1 MASSSSS
8 PPPPPPSSHHAD
20 SSSSFSG
27 KWEYD
32 VFLCFRGDTR
42 HSFTSHLSAAFRDRQ
57 VNFFIDNMLN
67 KTESIDELTSV
78 LKRCALSV
86 VIFSEKFPDSSW
98 CLDEV
103 ATISQSM
110 TKFRHRVLPVF
121 YRVDSSDVSGDSG
134 SYAKTIERKYGA
146 RASKFWD
153 RKRWMDAL
161 KVVANIA
168 GYTSE
173 AIKIESELVEAIVN
187 CVQNTLLEMSPRV
200 KPDNL
205 IGIDFRVDEVVELLA
220 MDTNDF
226 RIIELWGMGGV
237 GKTTLAKACYQ
248 RVISTVE
255 GIKYHFVGDI
265 NQRDAME
272 TRMEEM
278 ITKLYSTLL
287 SESNLTYDNLLFDER
302 KRRLSHLRVFLV
314 FDDVEN
320 LSQIERLLLGN
331 HLSSTHLFAP
341 GSRIILT
348 TRNKM
353 VVGNVGAKIYHVDCL
368 SHIESL
374 QLFQLHA
381 FGESRPS
388 DDLMGLSSR
397 AVSYC
402 QGCPLAIK
410 VVGGAL
416 IGKSRDYW
424 VSFLSDMRQIPTP
437 EIRHVLMRSY
447 NALGGKEIQSL
458 FLDIACFFYGTNK
471 SLVTKY
477 SPAYHLLE
485 VLIDKSLCTCVVER
499 TRERIQVHAL
509 LRELAWS
516 IVNDESIKLENPT
529 RLNNLGDIQKLL
541 TKKSLPSLQGGSTA
555 QGIYL
560 DLSKASEIDVEAN
573 VFEGMTSLRFLAII
587 YSGNKEGAPKIHVP
601 YDAFTTLPDSLRWLQ
616 WQKFPSKSLPSSFT
630 PKNLVALSLE
640 YSPILKRCWDV
651 EPELANLVFLNLSHC
666 INLVAIP
673 DLSGSPKL
681 EFLGLLGC
689 KSLVELPSH
698 VGDLNKLEVLDLRR
712 CANLTIL
719 PPRLNSKFL
728 KHFFLSQCPK
738 VTRCP
743 EIDSRELMILDLEQT
758 PVRALPLA
766 IYNIKE
772 GGCLS
777 LSGRHITCFPAI
789 STSLDLLGLTFTL
802 ITEMNCYDDHQ
813 LGSLPRF
820 SALELVANLQLK
832 SLPKHLWSMVSR
844 SLLIH
849 YCPSI
854 ETLPE
859 IFHPVTGFANIYIKG
874 CLNLKSFPTSINNLK
889 SLQLLGLD
897 NTDIESLPP
906 AIVELDQ
913 LTDLELPNNKRLKFL
928 PCDIHKLAKL
938 SYLNLSSC
946 TKIKFLPE
954 LPPSL
959 LTLCV
964 SGCTLLQALPSNA
977 DKLRFKDL
985 YFEDCPQLDPDLPQQ
1000 VMLNFYD
1007 LAASD
1012 LHPKGVLQHS
1022 GSELPTW
1029 FDYKSSNHAS
1039 DSCMMVQ
1046 FTLPNC
1052 TTERR
1057 IKGIAFGLVCSLDI
1071 GEVDISVTCDC
1082 NIGNIAAAASWCS
1095 PSFGFG
1101 QDSQSDNVYIW
1112 YDKNLLGETKKGVIL
1127 IREEA
1132 DPWYERYAGL
1142 QGSFRFS
1149 LQPSIGQDPEKLRR
1163 IKIKSIG
1170 VSLLLSEQKNG
1181 AQGMLAVSKNKGKEV
1196 QE

>member
-1 MASSSSS
+1 
-8 PPPPPPSSHHAD
+8 
-20 SSSSFSG
+20 
-27 KWEYD
+27 
-32 VFLCFRGDTR
+32 
-42 HSFTSHLSAAFRDRQ
+42 
-57 VNFFIDNMLN
+57 
-67 KTESIDELTSV
+67 
-78 LKRCALSV
+78 
-86 VIFSEKFPDSSW
+86 
-98 CLDEV
+98 
-103 ATISQSM
+103 
-110 TKFRHRVLPVF
+110 
-121 YRVDSSDVSGDSG
+121 
-134 SYAKTIERKYGA
+134 
-146 RASKFWD
+146 
-153 RKRWMDAL
+153 
-161 KVVANIA
+161 
-168 GYTSE
+168 
-173 AIKIESELVEAIVN
+173 
-187 CVQNTLLEMSPRV
+187 
-200 KPDNL
+200 
-205 IGIDFRVDEVVELLA
+205 
-220 MDTNDF
+220 
-226 RIIELWGMGGV
+226 MGGV

-541 TKKSLPSLQGGSTA
+541 TKKSLPSLQ
-555 QGIYL
+555 
-560 DLSKASEIDVEAN
+560 
-573 VFEGMTSLRFLAII
+573 
-587 YSGNKEGAPKIHVP
+587 
-601 YDAFTTLPDSLRWLQ
+601 
-616 WQKFPSKSLPSSFT
+616 
-630 PKNLVALSLE
+630 
-640 YSPILKRCWDV
+640 
-651 EPELANLVFLNLSHC
+651 
-666 INLVAIP
+666 
-673 DLSGSPKL
+673 
-681 EFLGLLGC
+681 
-689 KSLVELPSH
+689 
-698 VGDLNKLEVLDLRR
+698 
-712 CANLTIL
+712 
-719 PPRLNSKFL
+719 
-728 KHFFLSQCPK
+728 SQCPK

-859 IFHPVTGFANIYIKG
+859 IFHPVT
-874 CLNLKSFPTSINNLK
+874 
-889 SLQLLGLD
+889 
-897 NTDIESLPP
+897 

-1012 LHPKGVLQHS
+1012 LHPKVFKH
-1022 GSELPTW
+1022 
-1029 FDYKSSNHAS
+1029 
-1039 DSCMMVQ
+1039 
-1046 FTLPNC
+1046 
-1052 TTERR
+1052 
-1057 IKGIAFGLVCSLDI
+1057 
-1071 GEVDISVTCDC
+1071 C
-1082 NIGNIAAAASWCS
+1082 NTIIIIL
-1095 PSFGFG
+1095 SFK
-1101 QDSQSDNVYIW
+1101 I
-1112 YDKNLLGETKKGVIL
+1112 
-1127 IREEA
+1127 
-1132 DPWYERYAGL
+1132 
-1142 QGSFRFS
+1142 
-1149 LQPSIGQDPEKLRR
+1149 SIGGKL
-1163 IKIKSIG
+1163 ILKTLFMKT
-1170 VSLLLSEQKNG
+1170 SLYYWF
-1181 AQGMLAVSKNKGKEV
+1181 
-1196 QE
+1196 